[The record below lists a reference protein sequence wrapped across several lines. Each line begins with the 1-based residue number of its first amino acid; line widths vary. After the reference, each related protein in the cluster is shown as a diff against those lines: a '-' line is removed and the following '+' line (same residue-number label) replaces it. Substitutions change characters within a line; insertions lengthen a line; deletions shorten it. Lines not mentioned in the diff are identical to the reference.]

1 MQLLLLLLG
10 RILTGNVNPD
20 CRRMLLRLVIIQCFV
35 FCVGILYYS
44 IIRRGKVVSFK
55 NMTHTPAIGHI
66 PLSNSYLDNVLR
78 WSVVLPAGQ
87 TLL

>member
-20 CRRMLLRLVIIQCFV
+20 CQWMLLRLVIIQCFV

-44 IIRRGKVVSFK
+44 IIQRGKVVSFK
-55 NMTHTPAIGHI
+55 NRCHRSHSLMSSRCQTAIWI
-66 PLSNSYLDNVLR
+66 MC
-78 WSVVLPAGQ
+78 
-87 TLL
+87 